1 MAVISC
7 TRKDKISG
15 QDEDKKT
22 GYKEE
27 FKVIVESGDEPA
39 TILNSPLESIP
50 KKGDPHP
57 VDPLAT
63 VKSRSVKETASRTVW
78 TLMVAYE
85 FAFDEAEDN
94 GGGGGGSTSGT
105 VLQIYGGNWYEDYIA
120 EQDSQGKRYQNSAGD
135 PRQKTNTRPHP
146 TFTVVSTS
154 RDFLVPRY
162 IFEVGQ
168 VNNFSYSMLGIT
180 FKKKTLKFDSF
191 DFSSNGDGTWTYT
204 YVFKAKLVARPV
216 ISEEVR
222 EVGAQ
227 RSAGWTDYQLD
238 AGYRELNDQKALV
251 PIIPKDQDSKKTSSP
266 VSSPWPLDGE
276 GKALRR
282 EDFKDSLNWIP
293 FEEFPETGFRI
304 FRWDWSKLLS
314 PEASQ
319 GLNT

>member
-1 MAVISC
+1 MAVLSC

-27 FKVIVESGDEPA
+27 FKVIVELGDEPA
-39 TILNSPLESIP
+39 TILNSPNSDVP

-63 VKSRSVKETASRTVW
+63 VKSRSVKETAARTVW
-78 TLMVAYE
+78 ILMVNYE
-85 FAFDEAEDN
+85 FAFEDSGEDN
-94 GGGGGGSTSGT
+94 GGGGGGTSGT

-120 EQDSQGKRYQNSAGD
+120 EQDSKGKRYENSAGD
-135 PRQKTNTRPHP
+135 PIEKQYTRPHP

-154 RDFLVPRY
+154 REFLVPQY

-180 FKKKTLKFDSF
+180 FRKKTLKFDSF

-222 EVGAQ
+222 
-227 RSAGWTDYQLD
+227 
-238 AGYRELNDQKALV
+238 
-251 PIIPKDQDSKKTSSP
+251 
-266 VSSPWPLDGE
+266 
-276 GKALRR
+276 
-282 EDFKDSLNWIP
+282 
-293 FEEFPETGFRI
+293 
-304 FRWDWSKLLS
+304 
-314 PEASQ
+314 
-319 GLNT
+319 